1 MLILTLPALLAQQD
15 VPEQDYGRSEMI
27 STGAS
32 PLHSESWITDHDYP
46 AEIRRKLGRRSV
58 KVALAVG
65 EQGQVG
71 GCKVARSS
79 GSRWLDRETC
89 RLLLKR
95 AVFTPAITPM
105 GNLATEFRM
114 IIHWPPKPGEPE

>member
-1 MLILTLPALLAQQD
+1 MLILTVLALLAQQD

-27 STGAS
+27 STGAI
-32 PLHSESWITDHDYP
+32 PRHYESWITSNDYP

-58 KVALAVG
+58 KVALDVG

-71 GCKVARSS
+71 GCKVVRSS

-89 RLLLKR
+89 RLLRER
-95 AVFTPAITPM
+95 AEFTPAITPM
-105 GNLATEFRM
+105 GNLATEFRAT
-114 IIHWPPKPGEPE
+114 IHWPPRPGEPE